1 MSIQSQIDRLQAAKA
16 DLIAK
21 IEAKGVSVPG
31 DASLDDLAAL
41 VQAIDTQ
48 EDLSA
53 EMTQQDS
60 LIEDIMV
67 ALQGKAAGSGDAPV
81 IRSLSVTENG
91 TYTAPDGVDG
101 YSPVV
106 VEVPEKEPVTQ
117 ELNVTQNGEYVPGS
131 GVDGYSKVKVNVP
144 DIPPVLDT
152 LEVTENGTYNAPS
165 GIDGYS
171 SVVVDVPA
179 PEVPDPVLQSKTVT
193 PTTSKQ
199 TVKPDSGYD
208 GLSQVVVNAIPSKY
222 VDTTAADATAD
233 KILDGYSGF
242 VDGVL
247 VNGSMPDNGAIS
259 KTMDGLTSKSVTI
272 PEGYTKGGT
281 VSLDDTIDNEV
292 DDQADLIQQ
301 ITTALQGKAGGGDVE
316 TCTVTVNNPDY
327 YGFGWTNGE
336 QNFVEYDFLSEQMQI
351 KVVKGSVLIAYY
363 GSGFSVS
370 GNIFDWAMTNE
381 VVAFVVNGNGAITL
395 K

>member
-106 VEVPEKEPVTQ
+106 VEVP
-117 ELNVTQNGEYVPGS
+117 
-131 GVDGYSKVKVNVP
+131 VP
-144 DIPPVLDT
+144 D
-152 LEVTENGTYNAPS
+152 G
-165 GIDGYS
+165 
-171 SVVVDVPA
+171 
-179 PEVPDPVLQSKTVT
+179 
-193 PTTSKQ
+193 
-199 TVKPDSGYD
+199 
-208 GLSQVVVNAIPSKY
+208 Y

-247 VNGSMPDNGAIS
+247 VNGSMPDNGAINQ
-259 KTMDGLTSKSVTI
+259 TMDGLTSKSVHI
-272 PEGYTKGGT
+272 PKGYTEGGW